1 GGIDVNDKFTVD
13 SATGNIET
21 LGTAKIDGVTSLGA
35 YDNAGTKEYAVTA
48 DADGLTITNGKKFS
62 LGGKDVTD
70 IETGTINNSQG
81 DTATLATTATLIS
94 SAQNGT
100 YTVTATTGNTSNGT
114 IKSAINELDTAIGD
128 RSTMTNENG
137 ADYTTSLS
145 NQDVASAIT
154 QIASNIG
161 TFDPTATTK
170 GNIVTTQTVNQNL
183 ALIDN
188 NIGDISVFAQS
199 TTGNLSNSYNP
210 SPATNAKDVAT
221 AINNIDKTLG
231 KIHGLYKDGTVNST
245 HIASTVDGNSN
256 LADGTTVEDH
266 LVSLDNAIGNRQIA
280 SSNTRINNATKGPD
294 GSVAKG
300 LEEAGNAIGDMNFAS
315 TNYVKGSTDLSG
327 AVRTLDST
335 VKDLDNHI
343 DRVEKDVNDLRH
355 DFRSGMASL
364 AAMSALVPNPRDCG
378 DTSLSVGTGAYDGH
392 TAVALG
398 GFHYLTDNLLLNAG
412 AAYGNTDDLAY
423 RMGITWSW

>member
-1 GGIDVNDKFTVD
+1 MKKHKDYFMLPNKIFDLELKPRDFIVYSCLVRHKDNETHTCFPSRKLIAKECCITLRTVD
-13 SATGNIET
+13 KA
-21 LGTAKIDGVTSLGA
+21 LASL
-35 YDNAGTKEYAVTA
+35 
-48 DADGLTITNGKKFS
+48 
-62 LGGKDVTD
+62 
-70 IETGTINNSQG
+70 
-81 DTATLATTATLIS
+81 
-94 SAQNGT
+94 
-100 YTVTATTGNTSNGT
+100 
-114 IKSAINELDTAIGD
+114 
-128 RSTMTNENG
+128 
-137 ADYTTSLS
+137 
-145 NQDVASAIT
+145 
-154 QIASNIG
+154 
-161 TFDPTATTK
+161 
-170 GNIVTTQTVNQNL
+170 QNL

-188 NIGDISVFAQS
+188 NIGDISVFANS

-221 AINNIDKTLG
+221 AIDNIDKTLG

-245 HIASTVDGNSN
+245 RIASTVDGNSN

-266 LVSLDNAIGNRQIA
+266 LVSLDNSIGNRQIA
-280 SSNTRINNATKGPD
+280 SSNTAINNATKGAN

-315 TNYVKGSTDLSG
+315 TNYVKGSTDLSS